1 MENDINALMNK
12 TNKKKNKSNLTYKE
26 HAAMEELTKRKDLII
41 TNADKGGAVV
51 IMDTD
56 SYIKE
61 ANRQLSDKA
70 SYKQLTQDPT
80 LQHNRMVNQTIERF
94 KNEKLLPQKIAD
106 GLKITNPKTPKFY
119 ISPKIHKPNNPG
131 RPVINSIECHT
142 SEISRFVDHHLQPVV
157 KQIPSYIKD
166 TNHFINKVNNF
177 SVPVNS
183 ILVTM
188 DVRSL
193 YTSIPNNEGIAATKK
208 RYDSYIHKT
217 IPTKIIT
224 TFLALILTLNNF
236 VFNSKF
242 YLQIKGCAMGTI
254 CAPAY
259 ANIFMAEF
267 EQKYVYPLIKDKS
280 ILFLRYI
287 DDIFMVWTKSEKQL
301 KDFMSEL
308 NQKHPSIKFDYKF
321 DCKQIEFLDTLVYID
336 QQNKLQTT
344 LFQKSSDRQNFLNAK
359 SKHPYSLKKSIP
371 YSQALQIRQICST
384 FQEYHSHSRKLAEE
398 FVKKGYK
405 KNVVT

>member
-1 MENDINALMNK
+1 MSSDLQNFFWLIKLRAHFKDETCITTVNQTNEQVPFKIKNKEKWIPNETHHTVSPYIDLMENDTNSLMK
-12 TNKKKNKSNLTYKE
+12 QPTKKLKSNLTYKE
-26 HAAMEELTKRKDLII
+26 HAAMEELAKRKDLII
-41 TNADKGGAVV
+41 INADKGGTVV

-56 SYIKE
+56 SYIKGD
-61 ANRQLSDKA
+61 NRQLSDKA

-94 KNEKLLPQKIAD
+94 KNEKLHPQKIAD
-106 GLKITNPKTPKFY
+106 GPKVANPKTPKFY
-119 ISPKIHKPNNPG
+119 ISPKIDKSNNPG
-131 RPVINSIECHT
+131 RPVIISIECHT
-142 SEISRFVDHHLQPVV
+142 EISRFVDHRLHPMV
-157 KQIPSYIKD
+157 KQIPSNIKN

-177 SVPVNS
+177 SVPVSS

-193 YTSIPNNEGIAATKK
+193 YMSIPNNEGIAATKK

-224 TFLALILTLNNF
+224 IFLALIPTLNNF

-242 YLQIKGCAMGTI
+242 YLQIKGCVMGTI

-267 EQKYVYPLIKDKS
+267 EQKYVNPLIKDKS
-280 ILFLRYI
+280 ILFLCYL

-301 KDFMSEL
+301 KDFMSQL
-308 NQKHPSIKFDYKF
+308 NQKHPSIKLDYKF
-321 DCKQIEFLDTLVYID
+321 DCKQIEFLDT
-336 QQNKLQTT
+336 
-344 LFQKSSDRQNFLNAK
+344 
-359 SKHPYSLKKSIP
+359 SLYRPTK
-371 YSQALQIRQICST
+371 
-384 FQEYHSHSRKLAEE
+384 
-398 FVKKGYK
+398 
-405 KNVVT
+405 

>member
-1 MENDINALMNK
+1 
-12 TNKKKNKSNLTYKE
+12 
-26 HAAMEELTKRKDLII
+26 
-41 TNADKGGAVV
+41 
-51 IMDTD
+51 MDTD

-70 SYKQLTQDPT
+70 NYKQLTHDPT
-80 LQHNRMVNQTIERF
+80 LQHNRMVNQPIEWF

-131 RPVINSIECHT
+131 KPVINSTECHT

-157 KQIPSYIKD
+157 KQIPSYIKRYKS
-166 TNHFINKVNNF
+166 FINTVNNF
-177 SVPVNS
+177 SAPVNL
-183 ILVTM
+183 ILVAT

-193 YTSIPNNEGIAATKK
+193 YTSITNNEGIAATKK
-208 RYDSYIHKT
+208 RCDSYIHKT

-224 TFLALILTLNNF
+224 KFLAVILTLNIF

-242 YLQIKGCAMGTI
+242 YQKINGCAMGTLVLQHMQI
-254 CAPAY
+254 TSWL
-259 ANIFMAEF
+259 NF

-287 DDIFMVWTKSEKQL
+287 YDIFIVWTKSEKQL

-308 NQKHPSIKFDYKF
+308 NQKHPSIKFDYIF
-321 DCKQIEFLDTLVYID
+321 HCKKIEFLDTLVYID

-344 LFQKSSDRQNFLNAK
+344 LFRKSSDRQNFLNAK
-359 SKHPYSLKKSIP
+359 SEHPYSLKKSIP
-371 YSQALQIRQICST
+371 TAKH
-384 FQEYHSHSRKLAEE
+384 FEFGEYAQHSKNITITLENLLNNLLKKDTKKMFSHSKFRRLTKSTENNYSI
-398 FVKKGYK
+398 YK
-405 KNVVT
+405 NAMINNAFLYQ

>member
-1 MENDINALMNK
+1 MENDINALMK
-12 TNKKKNKSNLTYKE
+12 QPTKKLKSNLTYKE
-26 HAAMEELTKRKDLII
+26 HTAMEELAKRKDLII
-41 TNADKGGAVV
+41 TDADNGGAVV

-208 RYDSYIHKT
+208 KFDSYIHKT

-236 VFNSKF
+236 VLKF

-267 EQKYVYPLIKDKS
+267 EQKYIYQLIKDKS
-280 ILFLRYI
+280 IPFLRYI
-287 DDIFMVWTKSEKQL
+287 DDFFMVWIKSEKQL
-301 KDFMSEL
+301 KDLMSEL
-308 NQKHPSIKFDYKF
+308 NQKHTSIKLGYKF
-321 DCKQIEFLDTLVYID
+321 DCKQIEFLDTLD

-344 LFQKSSDRQNFLNAK
+344 LFRKSSDRQDFLNAK
-359 SKHPYSLKKSIP
+359 SEHP
-371 YSQALQIRQICST
+371 
-384 FQEYHSHSRKLAEE
+384 
-398 FVKKGYK
+398 
-405 KNVVT
+405 